1 MHGITNECTHD
12 GTAAAIN
19 DHKTAHKH
27 SNFAP
32 FQAYDN
38 TKKCSASEGKAPPLT
53 PDSCYRLE
61 LRARHNMGLYAPPI
75 STPGS
80 APDWL
85 AVTPADECIS
95 VSRGPRR
102 YR

>member
-1 MHGITNECTHD
+1 MMVLQQPLMTIKQL
-12 GTAAAIN
+12 IN
-19 DHKTAHKH
+19 IATLRHFRHMTIQKSVQLQRAK
-27 SNFAP
+27 P
-32 FQAYDN
+32 
-38 TKKCSASEGKAPPLT
+38 PPLT

-95 VSRGPRR
+95 VSRGLRR